1 MTKQKNVEEYGEYK
15 IGDEVYCMTYVK
27 SELSFGKIQLIHL
40 SEKSPP
46 CFTFG
51 CVMTGACKLAM
62 FSDIIENPTTA
73 QVNKIKRGSE
83 RVRRPKPKRKR

>member
-46 CFTFG
+46 CFT
-51 CVMTGACKLAM
+51 
-62 FSDIIENPTTA
+62 
-73 QVNKIKRGSE
+73 
-83 RVRRPKPKRKR
+83 